1 MSEFIKK
8 IKLRR
13 NILIILGAILV
24 CLIISVKLVDIAS
37 TQVIE
42 IQPGESKTIEIKQN
56 KKLKIKVEGKKVYI
70 ASSNKNVAVIKK
82 NNIVKTK
89 DVGIATIS
97 IMGTGVE
104 SELTLI
110 VKKNLNDPNPVM
122 DQSAYPTD
130 PYATDTTTL
139 GTDQNVQTDMTGQT
153 MTNTQADPYA
163 MQQGQTDPNTLQQ
176 TQDPYAQQTDPNAQV
191 QVDPNTQGQVDPNA
205 QQNMDQTNLNAQ
217 QTDPYAVQTAQ
228 TDPNMQQSQTGLNV
242 QQTDP
247 NAMQQS
253 TNPTDPN
260 AQQTTQTATTQ
271 TDPNATL
278 NTQAG
283 QTATQDQTQMGTQTT
298 QQTNTAQ
305 ANPTGEIQM
314 TLDPSSIN
322 SAGDANL
329 YTDPADEIKSYD
341 ISDRVWNDDVDLAN
355 LVYIIGAVESGGQ
368 IYGNR
373 DYGCYIEP
381 ETNSK
386 KEKTITIGWA
396 QFYGNNARKL
406 LKKIYK
412 ADKELFLSIDPKKKV
427 KKMLKK
433 NWEKLEWKPNKA
445 QKNIIIEL
453 ITTKTGKDC
462 QDAMFLEE
470 MVDYVKH
477 CKSRFTDNAW
487 AIHMYCEI
495 ANLGGEDNAIRIFK
509 ACKGNYTLDNIMAML
524 REDQKNDKNNEVGDK
539 VYWDRHEVCCDFLQR
554 NCA

>member
-8 IKLRR
+8 IKLKR
-13 NILIILGAILV
+13 NLLIILGIVLV
-24 CLIISVKLVDIAS
+24 CLIISIKLVDIAS
-37 TQVIE
+37 IQVIE
-42 IQPGESKTIEIKQN
+42 ILPGESKTIEIKQN
-56 KKLKIKVEGKKVYI
+56 KKLKVKVDGKKVYV
-70 ASSNKNVAVIKK
+70 ASSNKNVAPIKK
-82 NNIVKTK
+82 DIIRTK
-89 DVGIATIS
+89 DVGVAQIN

-104 SELTLI
+104 SELNLI

-130 PYATDTTTL
+130 PYATDTTMP
-139 GTDQNVQTDMTGQT
+139 GTDQNAQTDMTGQT
-153 MTNTQADPYA
+153 MTNTQTDPYA

-191 QVDPNTQGQVDPNA
+191 QVNPNTQGQVDPNA
-205 QQNMDQTNLNAQ
+205 QQNMYQTDLNAQ
-217 QTDPYAVQTAQ
+217 QTTQTATTQ
-228 TDPNMQQSQTGLNV
+228 IDPNAAQTT
-242 QQTDP
+242 QTDP

-271 TDPNATL
+271 IDPNATL

-305 ANPTGEIQM
+305 VNPTEEIQM
-314 TLDPSSIN
+314 TLDPSTIN

-329 YTDPADEIKSYD
+329 YETPEDEIKSYD
-341 ISDRVWNDDVDLAN
+341 ISDRIWNDEVDLAN
-355 LVYIIGAVESGGQ
+355 LIYIIGAVESGGQ
-368 IYGNR
+368 VYGNR

-381 ETNSK
+381 QTNSK
-386 KEKTITIGWA
+386 KEKTITIGWP
-396 QFYGNNARKL
+396 QFYGNNAKKL

-412 ADKELFLSIDPKKKV
+412 ADKDLFLSIDRKKKV

-433 NWEKLEWKPNKA
+433 NWEKLEWKPNES

-470 MVDYVKH
+470 MVDYIKH

-495 ANLGGEDNAIRIFK
+495 ANLGGEKNAIRIFK

-539 VYWDRHEVCCDFLQR
+539 VYWDRHEVCCDFLER
-554 NCA
+554 NCI